1 MPRIVSLIASATEIV
16 HALGLGRF
24 QVGRSH
30 ECDFP
35 PAVLRIPVCTRPP
48 FAVDGDS
55 AQIDSLV
62 KDKLSNAASLYEIF
76 PETLEGLFPTHIIT
90 QSQCKVCA
98 VNLEE
103 VRRALATAVTTH
115 PVVIS
120 LEPNSLAD
128 IWSGVLEIARSC
140 GYTERGVELIES
152 LRREMAAISGR
163 AGGSDRPRVACIEWH
178 EPLMAAGNWT
188 PELIQLAGGNDIFG
202 NPGRHSPAL
211 SWQELAVADPDVVIT
226 APCGF
231 DLRRTEAEMHWL
243 TSRPEWSRLRAV
255 AGNRVF
261 LADGNQ
267 YFNRPGPRVVDSL
280 RALAEMLH
288 PNLFEPT
295 LESIAWR
302 RWAPEPS
309 AG

>member
-1 MPRIVSLIASATEIV
+1 MPRIVSLIASATEII

-35 PAVLRIPVCTRPP
+35 PGVIRIPVCTRPT

-55 AQIDSLV
+55 AQIDSQV
-62 KDKLSNAASLYEIF
+62 KDKLRNAASLYEIF
-76 PETLEGLFPTHIIT
+76 PETLEGLFPTHIVT

-103 VRRALATAVTTH
+103 VRRALSKAVTTH
-115 PVVIS
+115 PVVIA

-128 IWSGVLEIARSC
+128 IWSGILEIARSC

-152 LRREMAAISGR
+152 LRRDISAVSLR
-163 AGGSDRPRVACIEWH
+163 AGAATRPRVACIEWH

-188 PELIQLAGGNDIFG
+188 PELIQFAGGNDLFG
-202 NPGRHSPAL
+202 SPGRHSPTL
-211 SWQELAVADPDVVIT
+211 SWQELAEADPDVIIT

-231 DLRRTEAEMHWL
+231 DMRRTQAEMYWL

-255 AGNRVF
+255 TENRVF

-267 YFNRPGPRVVDSL
+267 YFNRPGPRVVESL

-288 PNLFEPT
+288 PDLFEPT
-295 LESIAWR
+295 LETIAWR
-302 RWAPEPS
+302 RWNAVPP
-309 AG
+309 AV